1 MDDIRENTQ
10 KVRKIH
16 LSYRQVI
23 FFCLGGLMIILLLI
37 FCAYSYYD
45 HREECR
51 ESALQKARDTAE
63 NVTVWTDGYFALSGM
78 TGMEAQVSVWKQ
90 GVEAYMGR
98 GEGIVV
104 LDGQGQTVFSTDP
117 ALEGLCQSVE
127 EGNSES
133 LILSVGGGTFLAVGI
148 SVSEAQKWSC
158 IVFHDVAEV
167 MEEYR
172 FPLWRF
178 GLAVLL
184 AGVCFLAA
192 AYQIYR
198 PVDRLMKSVDSESK
212 QKLPRERELEFLG
225 KSLIAL
231 KDDSQKLRKM
241 MDQKQDKL
249 KEVFALRLIR
259 GDISLWEEYDE
270 YVKDFN
276 MDSPQYFVTAVAV
289 LNLREEEE
297 TQSNIQEDAI
307 CLKIVDEMPEQLK
320 KLAWMPPVYNTCAI
334 VAIFGD
340 ESEELVHGRIQEYY
354 AELQSFSEA
363 VCGYRLLLGV
373 SAAHTDP
380 RHISMAYRESVNALT
395 RSGSGSQNV
404 TDNAL
409 EDCHFFLT
417 GISSSEAPYDAAHEK
432 KIQSGIKSMD
442 KAQCYKATNE
452 FFRYLAEENY
462 DQDEIMVYVLRF
474 VDTILLTALEIR
486 VDVQTLYPGG
496 LRRLYDEL
504 LEVLEPSRERRYI
517 KKNLIDPILE
527 ARSRLM
533 EKRSYSLLEDIEQLI
548 RDRKGDISLA
558 ECAESLGVHTTYIW
572 KILKTE
578 RGKTFSDFLEEYKL
592 DEAKRLLLNTN
603 MTVAEI
609 ASTLN
614 YTNAQNFIRFF
625 SKSTGMTPG
634 KFRKLN

>member
-23 FFCLGGLMIILLLI
+23 FFCLGGLMAVLFLI
-37 FCAYSYYD
+37 FFAYFYYD
-45 HREECR
+45 FREECR
-51 ESALQKARDTAE
+51 ESALQKAHDTAE
-63 NVTVWTDGYFALSGM
+63 NVAVWTDEYFGLSGM
-78 TGMEAQVSVWKQ
+78 DAQVSVWRQ
-90 GVEAYMGR
+90 GVEEYVDR

-104 LDGQGQTVFSTDP
+104 LDGQGQMVFSTDP
-117 ALEGLCQSVE
+117 ALEGLCQSI
-127 EGNSES
+127 GDDNSES
-133 LILSVGGGTFLAVGI
+133 PILSVGGGTFLAVGT
-148 SVSEAQKWSC
+148 SVSETQKWTC
-158 IVFHDVAEV
+158 IAFHDVAEE

-172 FPLWRF
+172 FPIGRF

-184 AGVCFLAA
+184 TGICFSAA
-192 AYQIYR
+192 ACLIYR
-198 PVDRLMKSVDSESK
+198 PIDRLLKSVDSELRH
-212 QKLPRERELEFLG
+212 KLPRERELEFLG
-225 KSLIAL
+225 GSLIAL

-241 MDQKQDKL
+241 MHQKQDKL

-276 MDSPQYFVTAVAV
+276 MDSPQCFVTAVAV

-307 CLKIVDEMPEQLK
+307 CLKIVDEMPDHLK
-320 KLAWMPPVYNTCAI
+320 KLAWIPPVYNTCAI
-334 VAIFGD
+334 VAILGD
-340 ESEELVHGRIQEYY
+340 ENEELVQGRIQEYY
-354 AELQSFSEA
+354 TELQSFSEA
-363 VCGYRLLLGV
+363 VCGYQLLLGV
-373 SAAHTDP
+373 SAVHADP

-395 RSGSGSQNV
+395 RSGSGSQTAADNV
-404 TDNAL
+404 L

-417 GISSSEAPYDAAHEK
+417 DRSSSEAPYDAAYEK
-432 KIQSGIKSMD
+432 KIQSGIKNMD
-442 KAQCYKATNE
+442 KAQCHKATNE

-486 VDVQTLYPGG
+486 VDIETLHPGG

-517 KKNLIDPILE
+517 KRNLIDPILE
-527 ARSRLM
+527 ARSKLM